1 MAARRCNI
9 PGMCEVVMRPDL
21 QDLIHFYASP
31 LGHVARHMI
40 AQRVRS
46 RWGNVRGLRM
56 AGVGFA
62 TPYLRA
68 FKAEAERVV
77 ALMPRPQGCVHW
89 PPEGRNIAAMF
100 EEPDLPLPDNSMDCL
115 LAVHC
120 LEMSEDSEGLL
131 REFWRVLCP
140 EGRLMLVVPNRTGL
154 WARADH
160 TPIGAG
166 HPYSEGQITR
176 RLEAAMFSAQASLP
190 CVFMPPVGW
199 RVLLHS
205 APAWERIGRR
215 AWPALSGVL
224 IIEARKELHGMIG
237 PAEVRVRARP
247 ALRPAGALRPAM
259 GRANIQLR
267 SPTAPP
273 RSLLPRE
280 QEHGLLTEKV
290 LPAQWQADA

>member
-1 MAARRCNI
+1 
-9 PGMCEVVMRPDL
+9 MRPAL
-21 QDLIHFYASP
+21 QDLIDFYASP

-46 RWGNVRGLRM
+46 QWGNVRGLRV
-56 AGVGFA
+56 AGVGYA

-68 FKAEAERVV
+68 LKAEAERVV

-131 REFWRVLCP
+131 REFWRVLGP

-176 RLEAAMFSAQASLP
+176 RLETAMFSTQASLP
-190 CVFMPPVGW
+190 CVFLPPVGW
-199 RVLLHS
+199 RVMLHS

-215 AWPALSGVL
+215 AWPKLSGV
-224 IIEARKELHGMIG
+224 IVIEARKELHGMIG
-237 PAEVRVRARP
+237 PAEVRLRAKP
-247 ALRPAGALRPAM
+247 ALRPASALRPVM
-259 GRANIQLR
+259 GRQSVR
-267 SPTAPP
+267 RVSPTPSGRP
-273 RSLLPRE
+273 RLLAGQQKHRLLAE
-280 QEHGLLTEKV
+280 QV
-290 LPAQWQADA
+290 LPAQRQADA